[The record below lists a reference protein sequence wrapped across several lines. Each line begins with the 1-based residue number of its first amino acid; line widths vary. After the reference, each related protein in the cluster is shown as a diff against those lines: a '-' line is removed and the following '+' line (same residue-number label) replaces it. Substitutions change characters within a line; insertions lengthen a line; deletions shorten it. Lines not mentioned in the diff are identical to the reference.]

1 MGKRK
6 AEKYYISEATKRNW
20 DKLHS
25 NDKGKLTR
33 RANKSQS
40 QKKLVPDG
48 YVSAA
53 SLRRFVETLME
64 QDYPLNDLMFTLCAS
79 KIEHNKASQ
88 ANQERFM
95 KEYGHLQRLEI
106 EVPRQIAK
114 NRQDDWIGYIYQSL
128 VAEGQRILNGLYYTK
143 PAIVDTM
150 LDDIE
155 LNNGQQLLDPCC
167 GSGIILMRI
176 PKAQP
181 EQLFGID
188 NDPIAVMIAKAN
200 LMSKFN
206 ESECYPQIYLLD
218 FLKHGMSGL
227 SGKTFD
233 YIITN
238 PPWGSDKQGKG
249 KEKSTCF
256 FQHALPHLNKKG
268 EMVFL
273 LPTSL
278 LKIKRHEAFRDFVKN
293 ETCVENLIL
302 HQERFNGVFTDF
314 IILRVSQKAE
324 GKTHKMEFTL
334 PQLDDKEEAILTL
347 MDQRRNDDLSH
358 SQWALGVITGNNAKW
373 VKERKGQGMEKIYIG
388 KDIEKYQ
395 LHKASHYIRFD
406 RSKFQ
411 QCAKDE
417 LYRAKEKL
425 VYKFICNHLCF
436 AYDDSQ
442 SLFLNSANILIPE
455 VEGMCVKTV
464 MAFLN
469 SQLFSF
475 YYTRRFGD
483 IKILKGNLCS
493 LPFPKITTEQDQ
505 TISQMVDQVLAGKHE
520 AIEAIEAYINQ
531 IYNIELFA

>member
-1 MGKRK
+1 MGKRQ
-6 AEKYYISEATKRNW
+6 AENYLISEATKRNW

-40 QKKLVPDG
+40 QKMLVPDG
-48 YVSAA
+48 YVSAG
-53 SLRRFVETLME
+53 SLRRFVESLME
-64 QDYPLNDLMFTLCAS
+64 KDYPLNDLIFTLCAL
-79 KIEHNKASQ
+79 KIEQNKANKI
-88 ANQERFM
+88 NQERFI
-95 KEYGHLQRLEI
+95 KEYGHYQRLEI

-128 VAEGQRILNGLYYTK
+128 VTEGKRILNGLYYTK

-150 LDDIE
+150 LDGIHLADK
-155 LNNGQQLLDPCC
+155 QQLLDPCC
-167 GSGIILMRI
+167 GSGIILLHI
-176 PKAQP
+176 EHAEL

-200 LMSKFN
+200 LMSKYN
-206 ESECYPQIYLLD
+206 ESELYPQIYLLD
-218 FLKHGMSGL
+218 FLKHGKSGL
-227 SGKTFD
+227 SGKQFD

-238 PPWGSDKQGKG
+238 PPWGSDKQGNG
-249 KEKSTCF
+249 EEKSTCF
-256 FQHALPHLNKKG
+256 FQHALPHLNDKG

-278 LKIKRHEAFRDFVKN
+278 LKIKRHEAFREFVKN
-293 ETCVENLIL
+293 ETCVEQMIL

-314 IILRVSQKAE
+314 IILKISQKAE
-324 GKTHKMEFTL
+324 GKTHKMEFAL
-334 PQLDDKEEAILTL
+334 PQLEEAEEAILNQ
-347 MDQRRNDDLSH
+347 MDQKRNDDLSH

-373 VKERKGQGMEKIYIG
+373 IKERKGQGMEKIYIG
-388 KDIEKYQ
+388 KDIEKYH
-395 LHKASHYIRFD
+395 LRKASRYIRYE
-406 RSKFQ
+406 RAKFQ

-436 AYDDSQ
+436 AYDNSQ

-455 VEGMCVKTV
+455 VEGMSVKTV

-469 SQLFSF
+469 SNLFSF

-483 IKILKGNLCS
+483 IKILKGNLCC
-493 LPFPKITTEQDQ
+493 LPFPKITPEQDHE
-505 TISQMVDQVLAGKHE
+505 ISTMVDKVLAGKNE
-520 AIEAIEAYINQ
+520 FISIIDDYINK
-531 IYNIELFA
+531 IYGINL

>member
-1 MGKRK
+1 MGKRQI
-6 AEKYYISEATKRNW
+6 EGYLISDATKRNW
-20 DKLHS
+20 DKLHAT
-25 NDKGKLTR
+25 DKGKLTR

-40 QKKLVPDG
+40 QKLLIPEG
-48 YVSAA
+48 YVSAG
-53 SLRRFVETLME
+53 SLRRYVETLLGSG
-64 QDYPLNDLMFTLCAS
+64 YPLLDLIFTLCVV
-79 KIEHNKASQ
+79 KIEQNKASQ
-88 ANQERFM
+88 VNQKRFLE
-95 KEYGHLQRLEI
+95 EYGHLQRLDI

-150 LDDIE
+150 VDGIE
-155 LNNGQQLLDPCC
+155 LNDGEQVLDPCC

-176 PKAQP
+176 ENEYL

-206 ESECYPQIYLLD
+206 DSEHYPQIYLFD
-218 FLKHGMSGL
+218 FLKHEMSGM

-238 PPWGSDKQGKG
+238 PPWGSDRKERGE
-249 KEKSTCF
+249 EKSTCF
-256 FQHALPHLNKKG
+256 FRHALPHLKEKG
-268 EMVFL
+268 TMVFL

-278 LKIKRHEAFRDFVKN
+278 LKIKRHEAFREFVKR
-293 ETCVENLIL
+293 ETCVEHLVL

-314 IILRVSQKAE
+314 IILKISQKAD
-324 GKTHKMEFTL
+324 GKSHKMEFAL
-334 PQLDDKEEAILTL
+334 PQLDEQEESILRR
-347 MDQRRNDDLSH
+347 MDQQRNDDLSH
-358 SQWALGVITGNNAKW
+358 SQWALGLITGNNAKW
-373 VKERKGQGMEKIYIG
+373 VKKRKGKDMEHIYIG
-388 KDIEKYQ
+388 KDIERYQ
-395 LHKASHYIRFD
+395 LRKASHYIRFE
-406 RSKFQ
+406 RAKFQ

-455 VEGMCVKTV
+455 VEGMSVKTV

-469 SQLFSF
+469 SALFSF

-493 LPFPKITTEQDQ
+493 LPFPKITAEQDQ
-505 TISQMVDQVLAGKHE
+505 EISQMVDQVLIGKTKV
-520 AIEAIEAYINQ
+520 ADAIEAYINQ
-531 IYNIELFA
+531 IYDVKL

>member
-1 MGKRK
+1 M
-6 AEKYYISEATKRNW
+6 
-20 DKLHS
+20 
-25 NDKGKLTR
+25 
-33 RANKSQS
+33 
-40 QKKLVPDG
+40 LVPDG
-48 YVSAA
+48 YVSAG
-53 SLRRFVETLME
+53 SLRRFVTTLME
-64 QDYPLNDLMFTLCAS
+64 RDYPLIDLIYTLCAL
-79 KIEHNKASQ
+79 KIEQNKASQ
-88 ANQERFM
+88 TNQDRFF
-95 KEYGHLQRLEI
+95 KEYGHYQRLDI

-114 NRQDDWIGYIYQSL
+114 NRQDDWIGYVYQSL
-128 VAEGQRILNGLYYTK
+128 VTEGQRILTGLYYTK
-143 PAIVDTM
+143 PDIVDAM
-150 LDDIE
+150 VEGIR
-155 LNNGQQLLDPCC
+155 LNDGQQLLDPCC
-167 GSGIILMRI
+167 GSGIILLRI
-176 PKAQP
+176 EHAQP

-206 ESECYPQIYLLD
+206 DSELYPQIYLLD
-218 FLKHGMSGL
+218 FLRHGKSGL
-227 SGKTFD
+227 AGKQFD

-249 KEKSTCF
+249 VEKSTCF
-256 FQHALPHLNKKG
+256 FQHAMPHLNAKG

-278 LKIKRHEAFRDFVKN
+278 LKIKRHEAFREFVKN
-293 ETCVENLIL
+293 ETCVEQLIL

-314 IILRVSQKAE
+314 IILKTSQKAE
-324 GKTHKMEFTL
+324 GKTHKMEFAL
-334 PQLDDKEEAILTL
+334 PQLEEEEEKILAL
-347 MDQRRNDDLSH
+347 MDRQRNDDLSH

-373 VKERKGQGMEKIYIG
+373 VKERKRKDMEKIYIG
-388 KDIEKYQ
+388 KDIEKYR
-395 LHKASHYIRFD
+395 LRKASHYIHFD

-442 SLFLNSANILIPE
+442 SLFLNSANILIPD
-455 VEGMCVKTV
+455 VEGMSVKTV

-469 SQLFSF
+469 SEMFTF

-493 LPFPKITTEQDQ
+493 LPFPKITAEQDKAL
-505 TISQMVDQVLAGKHE
+505 SGMVDKVLAGKSE
-520 AIEAIEAYINQ
+520 YVQAIDDYINK
-531 IYNIELFA
+531 IYKVQP

>member
-1 MGKRK
+1 MGKRQ
-6 AEKYYISEATKRNW
+6 AEKYLISDATKRNW
-20 DKLHS
+20 DKLHA

-40 QKKLVPDG
+40 QKLLVPDG
-48 YVSAA
+48 YVTAG

-64 QDYPLNDLMFTLCAS
+64 NDYPLPDLIFTLCAL
-79 KIEHNKASQ
+79 KIEQNKASQ
-88 ANQERFM
+88 ANQDRFLN
-95 KEYGHLQRLEI
+95 EYGHYQRLEI

-150 LDDIE
+150 VEGIG
-155 LNNGQQLLDPCC
+155 LNEKQQLLDPCC
-167 GSGIILMRI
+167 GSGIILLHI
-176 PKAQP
+176 EEAQL

-200 LMSKFN
+200 LMSKYN
-206 ESECYPQIYLLD
+206 TSETYPQIYLLD

-227 SGKTFD
+227 SGKQFD

-238 PPWGSDKQGKG
+238 PPWGSDKQGSG
-249 KEKSTCF
+249 EEKSTCF
-256 FQHALPHLNKKG
+256 FQHAMPHLKEKG

-278 LKIKRHEAFRDFVKN
+278 LKIKRHEAFREFVKN
-293 ETCVENLIL
+293 ETCVEQMIL

-314 IILRVSQKAE
+314 IILKTSQKAE
-324 GKTHKMEFTL
+324 GKTHKMEFAL
-334 PQLDDKEEAILTL
+334 PQLDEEEEAILDI
-347 MDQRRNDDLSH
+347 MDQKRNDDLSH

-373 VKERKGQGMEKIYIG
+373 VKERKGKDMEKIYIG
-388 KDIEKYQ
+388 KDIEKYH
-395 LHKASHYIRFD
+395 LRKASHYIRFD

-425 VYKFICNHLCF
+425 VYKFIANHLCF
-436 AYDDSQ
+436 AYDDTQ
-442 SLFLNSANILIPE
+442 SLFLNSANILIPDI
-455 VEGMCVKTV
+455 EGMSVKTV

-469 SQLFSF
+469 SELFSF

-483 IKILKGNLCS
+483 IKILKGNLCC
-493 LPFPKITTEQDQ
+493 LPFPEITPEQDREL
-505 TISQMVDQVLAGKHE
+505 SSMVDAVLEGNQKV
-520 AIEAIEAYINQ
+520 IQDIDDYILKLYD
-531 IYNIELFA
+531 IKL